1 MTTVRCFALA
11 LAALLPVPMTALA
24 ANPPEVVVS
33 ESLPAGLAIDGD
45 LKEWTAKPSA
55 TLGPANQT
63 AGPVKLTVPADFSAT
78 VWVAI
83 SKDGMAVAGKV
94 TDDKVRFPEGANV
107 VNADHAELWIAL
119 PASPMPPLA
128 FANQFGEIEVP
139 DLESCD
145 TLEDIED
152 PDACKVWVK
161 EQRRRRQSLEKLFVR
176 QYLFTPAGVVE
187 SWSTTPKDG
196 KAPEAPQEACCS
208 ASKAVV
214 KAVPGGWVFEAKIS
228 ADDFPATGQVPLA
241 DLALLVDL
249 VDADDQVEKLESFV
263 STSARRKL
271 GRTTTFNTVTLRE
284 PIKWETDPPLLA
296 SFAKGHDIF
305 YFPHK
310 AVSGAFAFDNVPVGY
325 QYAPQQPSPVV
336 KTMRVENKSVVT
348 VGDISVYWMESP
360 HGHTLYS
367 MRGPAVVDGI
377 SIEGELVANAKR
389 GGTEFHHFL
398 IKTEGTVSAL
408 GTGACGACPLHT
420 VTVVSLHKSGAFK
433 KILDEEVA
441 ESVALDDSG
450 AMLEDVKLEHEKDF
464 IRIGFHGS
472 KLGADGETA
481 GKWSQFWQLDAKK
494 NTYAPAK

>member
-1 MTTVRCFALA
+1 MTKVRLA
-11 LAALLPVPMTALA
+11 LVLAAFLPSAVRA
-24 ANPPEVVVS
+24 ANPPEVTVA
-33 ESLPAGLAIDGD
+33 ESLPAGLAVDGD

-63 AGPVKLTVPADFSAT
+63 AGPVKLALPADFSAT

-83 SKDGMAVAGKV
+83 SKEGLAVAGKV

-107 VNADHAELWIAL
+107 VNADHAELWVAL
-119 PASPMPPLA
+119 PAAPMPPLA

-139 DLESCD
+139 DLESCE

-152 PDACKVWVK
+152 PDACRVWVK

-176 QYLFTPAGVVE
+176 QYLFTPAGVAE
-187 SWSTTPKDG
+187 SWSTTGKDD
-196 KAPEAPQEACCS
+196 KAPEPPQKSCCA

-214 KAVPGGWVFEAKIS
+214 KAAPGGWVFEAKIA

-284 PIKWETDPPLLA
+284 PLKWETDPPLLA
-296 SFAKGHDIF
+296 SFAKGHDVF
-305 YFPHK
+305 YFPGK
-310 AVSGAFAFDNVPVGY
+310 AVSGAFSFDNVPVGY

-336 KTMRVENKSVVT
+336 KEMTVASTPVT
-348 VGDISVYWMESP
+348 KLGDISVYWTESP

-367 MRGPAVVDGI
+367 LRGGNVLDGL
-377 SIEGELVANAKR
+377 SLDGELVANVKR
-389 GGTEFHHFL
+389 SGTDTHQFL
-398 IKTEGTVSAL
+398 IKSEGTVSAL
-408 GTGACGACPLHT
+408 GTGACGACPLHS
-420 VTVVSLHKSGAFK
+420 VTVISLEKSGTFK
-433 KILDEEVA
+433 KLLDEEVA
-441 ESVALDDSG
+441 ESVPVDDAG
-450 AMLEDVKLEHEKDF
+450 TMLEDVKLEHEKEF
-464 IRIGFHGS
+464 VRVGFTAAKLDAEGES
-472 KLGADGETA
+472 K
-481 GKWSQFWQLDAKK
+481 GKWSQHWQWDSKK
-494 NTYAPAK
+494 GTYVPAK